1 MGLIENAVI
10 SIAKLKMKRSLNM
23 GEVKEVSSEGLIE
36 HRNVPYSNRSGKE
49 LLMDIFEPIVEKGT
63 ELPVIVNIHGGGLI
77 GGSKNLSVGFCRKL
91 AKRGY
96 LVFSLEYRLVP
107 EIRVYEQFDDVC
119 AGMDCIGRKLVDF
132 DVDFTRIYMVAES
145 AGAYLATYVAAMKK
159 SQALQ
164 KAIGY
169 QPTNMVFKAMGLI
182 SGMFY
187 TTRKDTLGRYLSRS
201 FYGNDARSIA
211 MAEYTNPE
219 HPEIIHNIP
228 PCYLVTSKADM
239 FERYTLD
246 FAGELGNK
254 GVEHHL
260 RHMGSDPKLL
270 HAFPVLNPNLSESE
284 RVINEIVAWFE
295 KHEPTTKSSDTF
307 PRSSKAT
314 AVANEPT
321 ML

>member
-1 MGLIENAVI
+1 MGLIENIII
-10 SIAKLKMKRSLNM
+10 SATKKKMKNAFHTE
-23 GEVKEVSSEGLIE
+23 EVKEISSEGLREYRDI
-36 HRNVPYSNRSGKE
+36 PYNNNSGKE
-49 LLMDIFEPIVEKGT
+49 LLMDIFTPIVEKGT

-77 GGSKNLSVGFCRKL
+77 GGSKNLSVGFCRQL

-96 LVFSLEYRLVP
+96 LVFSLEYRLIP
-107 EIRVYEQFDDVC
+107 EVRVYEQFDDVC

-145 AGAYLATYVAAMKK
+145 AGAYLATYVAAMKH
-159 SQALQ
+159 SEALQ
-164 KAIGY
+164 NAIGY
-169 QPTNMVFKAMGLI
+169 KPTRMVFKALGLI

-187 TTRKDTLGRYLSRS
+187 TTRNDMLGRFLSKS
-201 FYGNDARSIA
+201 IYGKDARSIA

-228 PCYLVTSKADM
+228 PCYLITSKADM
-239 FERYTLD
+239 LERYTLD

-270 HAFPVLNPNLSESE
+270 HAFPVLNPGLPESE
-284 RVINEIVAWFE
+284 RVINEIVDWFE
-295 KHEPTTKSSDTF
+295 KHTPSTES
-307 PRSSKAT
+307 
-314 AVANEPT
+314 N
-321 ML
+321 

>member
-1 MGLIENAVI
+1 MGLIENAII
-10 SIAKLKMKRSLNM
+10 SLTKFKLRKALNM
-23 GEVKEVSSEGLIE
+23 GDVKEVSSEGLRE
-36 HRNVPYSNRSGKE
+36 YRDVPYNNRSGKE
-49 LLMDIFEPIVEKGT
+49 LLMDIFEPIVEKGK

-77 GGSKNLSVGFCRKL
+77 GGSKNLSVGFCRQL

-96 LVFSLEYRLVP
+96 LVFSLEYRLIP
-107 EIRVYEQFDDVC
+107 AIRVYEQFDDVC

-159 SQALQ
+159 SEALQ

-187 TTRKDTLGRYLSRS
+187 TTRKDMLGYFLSRS
-201 FYGNDARSIA
+201 IYGKDARSIA

-219 HPEIIHNIP
+219 HPEIIYNIP
-228 PCYLVTSKADM
+228 PCYLITSKADM
-239 FERYTLD
+239 LERYTLD

-254 GVEHHL
+254 GIEHYL

-270 HAFPVLNPNLSESE
+270 HAFPVLNASLPESE
-284 RVINEIVAWFE
+284 RVIDEIVGWFE
-295 KHEPTTKSSDTF
+295 KHTLLTEKQ
-307 PRSSKAT
+307 
-314 AVANEPT
+314 
-321 ML
+321 

>member
-1 MGLIENAVI
+1 MGLIENAI
-10 SIAKLKMKRSLNM
+10 IAITKFKLRKSLNM
-23 GEVKEVSSEGLIE
+23 GDVKEVSSEGLRE
-36 HRNVPYSNRSGKE
+36 YRDVPYNNRSGKE

-77 GGSKNLSVGFCRKL
+77 GGSKNLSVGFCRQL

-96 LVFSLEYRLVP
+96 LVFSLEYRLIP
-107 EIRVYEQFDDVC
+107 AIRVYEQFDDVC

-159 SQALQ
+159 SEALQ

-169 QPTNMVFKAMGLI
+169 QPTAMVFKAMGLI

-187 TTRKDTLGRYLSRS
+187 TTRKDMLGYFLSRS
-201 FYGNDARSIA
+201 IYGKDARSIG

-219 HPEIIHNIP
+219 HPEIIYNIP
-228 PCYLVTSKADM
+228 PCYLITSKADM
-239 FERYTLD
+239 LERYTLD

-254 GVEHHL
+254 GIEHYL

-270 HAFPVLNPNLSESE
+270 HAFPVLNASLPESE
-284 RVINEIVAWFE
+284 RVIDEIIGWFE
-295 KHEPTTKSSDTF
+295 KHTRPAEKQ
-307 PRSSKAT
+307 
-314 AVANEPT
+314 
-321 ML
+321 

>member
-1 MGLIENAVI
+1 MGLIENAII
-10 SIAKLKMKRSLNM
+10 SITKLKMKNAFNP
-23 GEVKEVSSEGLIE
+23 GAVKEVSSEGLRE
-36 HRNVPYSNRSGKE
+36 YRDVPYNNRSGKE

-77 GGSKNLSVGFCRKL
+77 GGSKNLSVGFCRQL

-96 LVFSLEYRLVP
+96 LVFSLEYRLIP
-107 EIRVYEQFDDVC
+107 DIRVYEQFDDVC

-132 DVDFTRIYMVAES
+132 DVDFTRVYMVAES

-159 SQALQ
+159 SEALQ

-169 QPTNMVFKAMGLI
+169 KPTNMVFKAMGLI

-187 TTRKDTLGRYLSRS
+187 TTRKDMLGRFLSTS
-201 FYGNDARSIA
+201 IYGKDARSIA

-219 HPEIIHNIP
+219 HPEIIYNIP
-228 PCYLVTSKADM
+228 PCYLITSKADM
-239 FERYTLD
+239 LERYTLD

-254 GVEHHL
+254 GIEHYL

-270 HAFPVLNPNLSESE
+270 HAFPVLNASLPESE
-284 RVINEIVAWFE
+284 RVIDEIVGWFE
-295 KHEPTTKSSDTF
+295 KHTPTK
-307 PRSSKAT
+307 
-314 AVANEPT
+314 
-321 ML
+321 

>member
-1 MGLIENAVI
+1 MGFIENI
-10 SIAKLKMKRSLNM
+10 IIAATKFKLRNALKM
-23 GEVKEVSSEGLIE
+23 GDVKEISCDGIKE
-36 HRNVPYSNRSGKE
+36 HKDISYKNNFGKE

-77 GGSKNLSVGFCRKL
+77 GGSKNLSVGFCRQL

-96 LVFSLEYRLVP
+96 LVFSLEYRLIPDV
-107 EIRVYEQFDDVC
+107 RVYEQFDDVC
-119 AGMDCIGRKLVDF
+119 AGMDCIGRKLVEF

-159 SQALQ
+159 SEALQ

-182 SGMFY
+182 CGMFY
-187 TTRKDTLGRYLSRS
+187 TTRNDMLGRFLSRS
-201 FYGNDARSIA
+201 IYGKDARSIA

-219 HPEIIHNIP
+219 HPEIIYNIP
-228 PCYLVTSKADM
+228 PCYLITSKADM
-239 FERYTLD
+239 LERYTLD

-254 GVEHHL
+254 GVEHYL

-270 HAFPVLNPNLSESE
+270 HAFPVLNPGLPESE
-284 RVINEIVAWFE
+284 RVINEIVDWFE
-295 KHEPTTKSSDTF
+295 KHAPSAEKSELHKD
-307 PRSSKAT
+307 
-314 AVANEPT
+314 
-321 ML
+321 

>member
-1 MGLIENAVI
+1 MGLIENIII
-10 SIAKLKMKRSLNM
+10 SITKLKMKKSFNM

-36 HRNVPYSNRSGKE
+36 HRNVPYTNRSGKE
-49 LLMDIFEPIVEKGT
+49 LLMDIFEPVTEKGT

-77 GGSKNLSVGFCRKL
+77 GGSKNLSVGFCRQL

-96 LVFSLEYRLVP
+96 LVFSLEYRLIP

-159 SQALQ
+159 SEALQ
-164 KAIGY
+164 NAIGY
-169 QPTNMVFKAMGLI
+169 KPTNMVFKAMGLI

-187 TTRKDTLGRYLSRS
+187 TTRNDMLGRFLSHS
-201 FYGNDARSIA
+201 IYGKDARSIA
-211 MAEYTNPE
+211 MAKYTNPE
-219 HPEIIHNIP
+219 HPEIIYNIP
-228 PCYLVTSKADM
+228 PCYLITSKADM
-239 FERYTLD
+239 LERYTLD

-254 GVEHHL
+254 GIEHYL
-260 RHMGSDPKLL
+260 RHMGSDQKLL

-284 RVINEIVAWFE
+284 RVIDEIVAWFE
-295 KHEPTTKSSDTF
+295 KH
-307 PRSSKAT
+307 
-314 AVANEPT
+314 
-321 ML
+321 

>member
-1 MGLIENAVI
+1 MREYRDI
-10 SIAKLKMKRSLNM
+10 
-23 GEVKEVSSEGLIE
+23 
-36 HRNVPYSNRSGKE
+36 PYNNNSGKE
-49 LLMDIFEPIVEKGT
+49 LLMDIFTPIVEKGT

-77 GGSKNLSVGFCRKL
+77 GGSKNLSVGFCRQL

-96 LVFSLEYRLVP
+96 LVVSLEYRLIP
-107 EIRVYEQFDDVC
+107 EVRVYEQFDDVC

-145 AGAYLATYVAAMKK
+145 AGAYLATYVAAMKH
-159 SQALQ
+159 SEALQ
-164 KAIGY
+164 NAIGY
-169 QPTNMVFKAMGLI
+169 KPTRMVFKALGLI

-187 TTRKDTLGRYLSRS
+187 TTRNDMLGRFLSKS
-201 FYGNDARSIA
+201 IYGKDARSIA

-228 PCYLVTSKADM
+228 PCYLITSKADM
-239 FERYTLD
+239 LERYTLD

-270 HAFPVLNPNLSESE
+270 HAFPVLNPGLPESE
-284 RVINEIVAWFE
+284 RVINEIVDWFE
-295 KHEPTTKSSDTF
+295 KHTPSTES
-307 PRSSKAT
+307 
-314 AVANEPT
+314 N
-321 ML
+321 

>member
-1 MGLIENAVI
+1 MEFIENIII
-10 SIAKLKMKRSLNM
+10 SATKIKMKNAFNS
-23 GEVKEVSSEGLIE
+23 GEVKEISSEGLKE
-36 HRNVPYSNRSGKE
+36 YRDVPYTNHAGKE
-49 LLMDIFEPIVEKGT
+49 LLMDIFEPVVEAGT

-77 GGSKNLSVGFCRKL
+77 GGSKNLSVGFCRQL

-96 LVFSLEYRLVP
+96 LVFSLEYRLIP
-107 EIRVYEQFDDVC
+107 EVRVYEQFDDVC

-145 AGAYLATYVAAMKK
+145 AGAYLATYVAAMKN
-159 SQALQ
+159 SEALQ
-164 KAIGY
+164 NAIGY
-169 QPTNMVFKAMGLI
+169 KPTNMVFKAMGLI

-187 TTRKDTLGRYLSRS
+187 TTRNDMLGRFLSPS
-201 FYGNDARSIA
+201 IYGKDERSIA

-228 PCYLVTSKADM
+228 PCYLITSKADM
-239 FERYTLD
+239 LERYTLD

-270 HAFPVLNPNLSESE
+270 HAFPVLNPALPESE
-284 RVINEIVAWFE
+284 RVIDEIIVWF
-295 KHEPTTKSSDTF
+295 KNHE
-307 PRSSKAT
+307 SK
-314 AVANEPT
+314 VQV
-321 ML
+321 